1 MPAWKRNLFVC
12 WFGCFATTAG
22 MSLVVPFLP
31 LYIAELGV
39 HSTAAVEQW
48 SGVAFGSTFL
58 LAAIV
63 APIWGRMA
71 DTYGRKVMLLRAS
84 LGMAIIMTS
93 IGFVHN
99 VWELVGLRL
108 LMGGVSGYISAAI
121 TLVATQAPRERS
133 GWAMGTL
140 NTGTV
145 GGSLLGPLFGGFLAD
160 ELGLRHVFFVTGC
173 FMFIAFLVT
182 VLFVQESFTRPQRDK
197 QGDPGRLTR
206 REVFARIQNP
216 RTVWAM
222 FVTTFILQ
230 MAVMSINPIV
240 TVYVKQLSP
249 GNAHVALLAG
259 AVVAAAGL
267 ANVLAAPTI
276 GKFADKVGQ
285 QKVLMVCLVASALLF
300 IPQAFV
306 HNAWQLLVLRFVL
319 GLFMAGLLPSVNS
332 MVRRLV
338 PDDIAGRMFGYN
350 QSAQYLGNLCGP
362 LLGGQLAAA
371 FGITNVFFVTAS
383 LLFLNAV
390 WVRFN
395 LGTGRTLRTR
405 QLGHS
410 QKG

>member
-1 MPAWKRNLFVC
+1 MAVWKRNLFVV

-31 LYIAELGV
+31 LYIGELGV
-39 HSTAAVEQW
+39 HNTAAVEQW
-48 SGVAFGSTFL
+48 SGVAFGATFL

-63 APIWGRMA
+63 APVWGRMA

-84 LGMAIIMTS
+84 LGMAVIMTLM
-93 IGFVHN
+93 GFVQN

-121 TLVATQAPRERS
+121 TLVATQAPKEKS

-145 GGSLLGPLFGGFLAD
+145 GGSLLGPLFGGLLAD
-160 ELGLRHVFFVTGC
+160 ALGLRHVFFVTGA
-173 FMFIAFLVT
+173 FMFMAFVVT
-182 VLFVQESFTRPQRDK
+182 VLFVKESFVRPSAEELKNRPK
-197 QGDPGRLTR
+197 LTR
-206 REVFARIQNP
+206 REVFARLSNP

-222 FVTTFILQ
+222 FVTTFMLQ
-230 MAVMSINPIV
+230 LAIMSINPIV
-240 TVYVKQLSP
+240 TVYVQQLSP
-249 GNAHVALLAG
+249 HSRHIALMAG

-276 GKFADKVGQ
+276 GKLADKVGQ
-285 QKVLMVCLVASALLF
+285 QRVLVTCLAASAVVF
-300 IPQAFV
+300 VPQAFV
-306 HNAWQLLVLRFVL
+306 QNAWELLVLRFVL

-332 MVRRLV
+332 LVRRLV

-371 FGITNVFFVTAS
+371 FGISDVFFVTAA
-383 LLFLNAV
+383 LLFINAAWV
-390 WVRFN
+390 WFN
-395 LGTGRTLRTR
+395 LGKQPLPQVPRLR
-405 QLGHS
+405 HS
-410 QKG
+410 HK

>member
-1 MPAWKRNLFVC
+1 MPLWKRNLFVV

-39 HSTAAVEQW
+39 KSTAAVEQW
-48 SGVAFGSTFL
+48 SGVAFGATFL

-84 LGMAIIMTS
+84 LGMAIIMTLM
-93 IGFVHN
+93 GFVQN

-121 TLVATQAPRERS
+121 TLVATQAPKEKS

-145 GGSLLGPLFGGFLAD
+145 GGSLLGPLFGGLLAD
-160 ELGLRHVFFVTGC
+160 ALGLRHVFFVTGA

-182 VLFVQESFTRPQRDK
+182 VLFVKETFVRPTAEERSHAPK
-197 QGDPGRLTR
+197 LTR
-206 REVFARIQNP
+206 REVFAQLSNP

-230 MAVMSINPIV
+230 LAVMSINPIV
-240 TVYVKQLSP
+240 TVYVQQLSP
-249 GNAHVALLAG
+249 HSRHIALLAG

-267 ANVLAAPTI
+267 ANVIAAPTI
-276 GKFADKVGQ
+276 GKLADKFGQ
-285 QKVLMVCLVASALLF
+285 QRVLLICLTASAIAF

-306 HNAWQLLVLRFVL
+306 GNAWELLVLRFIL

-332 MVRRLV
+332 LVRRLV

-362 LLGGQLAAA
+362 LLGGQLAAG
-371 FGITNVFFVTAS
+371 FGIANVFFVTAA
-383 LLFLNAV
+383 LLFVNAV
-390 WVRFN
+390 WVWFN
-395 LGTGRTLRTR
+395 LGNAHLPQLRSLR
-405 QLGHS
+405 HS
-410 QKG
+410 QK